1 MANKQYRST
10 YENETKRYIGKKL
23 RKRRKQLGLT
33 QSEVGHAINVTFR
46 QVQKY
51 EKGTNALSGALV
63 KRMGY
68 ALQIPRCK
76 IGYLIYKYNYGFKS
90 KTKRN

>member
-1 MANKQYRST
+1 MAYKKLFTT
-10 YENETKRYIGKKL
+10 YELEHRKYMGRKIKTRRLQLKKTQTKIATL
-23 RKRRKQLGLT
+23 
-33 QSEVGHAINVTFR
+33 VGVTFQ

-51 EKGTNALSGALV
+51 EKGTNGLSGSMV

-76 IGYLIYKYNYGFKS
+76 IGYLVYKYNYGFKS